1 VQACTDGGICV
12 TPSFADEAS
21 ASGQLLMAQMARSGK
36 VTSLQSSGLIAP
48 ALFDDAYGAADAG
61 CAEVAKIVRAALVQ
75 SLAGSDRAAD
85 EMVTS

>member
-1 VQACTDGGICV
+1 M